1 MKPRALAVAVTLS
14 GLLLGGCASPL
25 ANKTADAAAIH
36 TIEQNARL
44 ARYNFDGEV
53 RVKAIRLP
61 GKVESVVEGDVI
73 GEVAKSFSLELRGAV
88 DMSKSRVEMTPTFR
102 FSRPNAETW
111 LRLPMLAELNTL
123 TLWVDASVL
132 DLAIPAL
139 RGEHKGKYVMFQAP
153 QDKVKKLPIDAVL
166 AELPQVAKNI
176 YAAVDSKAYTFQPLD
191 EAARKAGASYRIRLT
206 LDPLA
211 EAKMS
216 KQAVQ
221 ELLQLARRHA
231 GEHQKEVEE
240 FATAVGPLLDASQ
253 EELQTSSQ
261 TDLLVSRSG
270 KLLGVSELREF
281 SVPKEKE
288 LAVTVASTVRLSN
301 HEQPVFSMQPTAN
314 NVVSF
319 TELQPPSWL
328 GGKRPADEAE
338 EEAVEGDDEE
348 ALDEA
353 ALAAEAAEEAAEAPV
368 AKKPAKAAKQ
378 AKQAKPVA
386 KRKPKPVARAQ

>member
-1 MKPRALAVAVTLS
+1 
-14 GLLLGGCASPL
+14 
-25 ANKTADAAAIH
+25 
-36 TIEQNARL
+36 
-44 ARYNFDGEV
+44 
-53 RVKAIRLP
+53 
-61 GKVESVVEGDVI
+61 
-73 GEVAKSFSLELRGAV
+73 
-88 DMSKSRVEMTPTFR
+88 
-102 FSRPNAETW
+102 
-111 LRLPMLAELNTL
+111 
-123 TLWVDASVL
+123 
-132 DLAIPAL
+132 
-139 RGEHKGKYVMFQAP
+139 
-153 QDKVKKLPIDAVL
+153 
-166 AELPQVAKNI
+166 
-176 YAAVDSKAYTFQPLD
+176 
-191 EAARKAGASYRIRLT
+191 
-206 LDPLA
+206 
-211 EAKMS
+211 MS

-270 KLLGVSELREF
+270 KLLGISELREF

-328 GGKRPADEAE
+328 GGKRSSDDE
-338 EEAVEGDDEE
+338 EEAVEGEDE
-348 ALDEA
+348 APLDEA
-353 ALAAEAAEEAAEAPV
+353 ALAAEAAEEAAAAAPV
-368 AKKPAKAAKQ
+368 VKKPAKA
-378 AKQAKPVA
+378 AKPVA

>member
-61 GKVESVVEGDVI
+61 GKVESLVEGDVVS
-73 GEVAKSFSLELRGAV
+73 EVAKSFSLELRGAV

-132 DLAIPAL
+132 DLAFPVL

-191 EAARKAGASYRIRLT
+191 EAARKVGASYRIRLT

-270 KLLGVSELREF
+270 KLLGISELREF

-328 GGKRPADEAE
+328 GGKRSSDDE
-338 EEAVEGDDEE
+338 EEAVEGDDE
-348 ALDEA
+348 APLDEA
-353 ALAAEAAEEAAEAPV
+353 ALAAEAAEEAAAAAAV
-368 AKKPAKAAKQ
+368 VKKPAKAAK
-378 AKQAKPVA
+378 AAKPVA